1 MVNHCPPMIGPFDS
15 YFWVSGT
22 IDVPSGSHGKSRSCS
37 ARSSDRLKI
46 QELRQLK
53 CHLDQSLIIR
63 MERPCSSM
71 APILPE
77 FDICIQNDKE
87 RV

>member
-46 QELRQLK
+46 QEL
-53 CHLDQSLIIR
+53 HVPLDRRAEALTGSQRLDR
-63 MERPCSSM
+63 AAR
-71 APILPE
+71 
-77 FDICIQNDKE
+77 
-87 RV
+87 